1 MSKIEKSYEYKNI
14 QVPKL
19 KESMKMGAKHHYGY
33 DEYYP
38 RYWDHGRKIV
48 HNIKIVARK
57 MIEKGV
63 GKPYAEIYS
72 KFIKRYPESKY
83 YISCDPKDIFKENFS
98 SRVLWNN
105 VYEGD
110 FYLDENYIIR
120 KREYE
125 PIKVCNEIGVKF
137 KWNIKKYPYSSELM
151 TILKV
156 VFGDNAI
163 SVIDREYNIE
173 EVYKLINKIRS
184 NTYIVYGFR
193 SDEVNRLATIIIQDN
208 LNIIHN
214 KYNKYYKDQI
224 FLPVEFREI
233 ENPSYQ
239 DKRKSYHIRKHS
251 DKVRKIYWKWK
262 NSYDSELY
270 LRTYKLKQKLKSEEE
285 NDITIERLGFD
296 KLTSFRGIEYH
307 GQKRKRKNI
316 L

>member
-1 MSKIEKSYEYKNI
+1 MSKIEKSHEYKSI

-19 KESMKMGAKHHYGY
+19 KESMRRSAKRHYDY

-38 RYWDHGRKIV
+38 RYWDHGCEII
-48 HNIKIVARK
+48 HNIRIVARK

-72 KFIKRYPESKY
+72 KFIKRYPENKY

-120 KREYE
+120 KRERE
-125 PIKVCNEIGVKF
+125 PIKVNNKKGIKF
-137 KWNIKKYPYSSELM
+137 KWNKKAYPITHSMWVALIIIFKSDIVS
-151 TILKV
+151 ILE
-156 VFGDNAI
+156 
-163 SVIDREYNIE
+163 REYSRQEIIDIYKKIKDNSYL
-173 EVYKLINKIRS
+173 VYKIGSSDVN
-184 NTYIVYGFR
+184 NTISSIETNSYI
-193 SDEVNRLATIIIQDN
+193 IDN
-208 LNIIHN
+208 ENDKRYEKQLFI
-214 KYNKYYKDQI
+214 
-224 FLPVEFREI
+224 PTEFEEI

-239 DKRKSYHIRKHS
+239 DKRKSYHIRKHNI
-251 DKVRKIYWKWK
+251 KVRKLYWKWK

-285 NDITIERLGFD
+285 NDINIERLGFD